1 MHSENLIEESDNDFD
16 IKGYKAKKAEFE
28 IQYQIN
34 QKGIQYE
41 KKGEIDKAIEQYEL
55 VISKNFEGNYPYD
68 RLAIIYR
75 KRKQIDDEIRVLEKA
90 IFVFSNVVS
99 QHLGDRK
106 PKLEKFKERLEK
118 INKLKN

>member
-1 MHSENLIEESDNDFD
+1 MGFLDFLKTKQMLSENLIEESDDDFD

-68 RLAIIYR
+68 
-75 KRKQIDDEIRVLEKA
+75 
-90 IFVFSNVVS
+90 
-99 QHLGDRK
+99 
-106 PKLEKFKERLEK
+106 
-118 INKLKN
+118 